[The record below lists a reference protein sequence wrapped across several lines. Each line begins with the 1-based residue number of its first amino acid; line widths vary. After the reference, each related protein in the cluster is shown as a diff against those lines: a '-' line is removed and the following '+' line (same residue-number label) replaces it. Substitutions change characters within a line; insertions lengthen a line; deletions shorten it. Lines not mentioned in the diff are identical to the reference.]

1 MTDKS
6 VLARQSSL
14 SLRVSFS
21 YIHLYTS
28 CVDHTRSGIQLICP
42 PSQVST
48 KPSSSTTCGKSIVYM
63 CTYVHVCMGC
73 GVCVRVYMRTCV
85 RCGVVCACAYVC
97 IISRYVIFST
107 PGPSVLVVLLR
118 LSFDAV
124 SSGHSE
130 IDVQLGNKIKLHG
143 CG

>member
-1 MTDKS
+1 MYM
-6 VLARQSSL
+6 VW
-14 SLRVSFS
+14 
-21 YIHLYTS
+21 
-28 CVDHTRSGIQLICP
+28 CVCTCVHTC
-42 PSQVST
+42 VHVVWCVCT
-48 KPSSSTTCGKSIVYM
+48 YVVWCVYM

-73 GVCVRVYMRTCV
+73 GVCVRVYIRTCV

-107 PGPSVLVVLLR
+107 PGPSVLAVLLR